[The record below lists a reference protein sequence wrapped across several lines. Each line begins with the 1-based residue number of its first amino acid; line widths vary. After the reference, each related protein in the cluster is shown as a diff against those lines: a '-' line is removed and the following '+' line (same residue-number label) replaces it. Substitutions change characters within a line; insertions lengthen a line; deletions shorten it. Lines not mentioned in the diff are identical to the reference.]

1 MPRARRP
8 LCAALARRLP
18 AAAFMLTAG
27 ALLTVGCGY
36 KIALQPSPTP
46 GALGVR
52 QIAGLSQPQ
61 PTASAQAELAAV
73 LAQAVQAAPALVA
86 AQGTAAQSQSA
97 SAPAPPATAAAPAR
111 SAFSL
116 EPISAG
122 SGATTLPRAA
132 TATVPAAPAASP
144 AATPPTP
151 TATPRAVPSAT
162 PAPSAAP
169 TRTPTATPT
178 ASATRPS
185 PVQVFLAEGN
195 NDFLYVGPTL
205 PLDQAL
211 APLAGLYTAVSFL
224 PAEATAQVTYRPGL
238 DPVPVL
244 PQNTLVHIGMKRA
257 TSFVMYPPR

>member
-8 LCAALARRLP
+8 LRTIPVCCCPRAAVPLLVV
-18 AAAFMLTAG
+18 G
-27 ALLTVGCGY
+27 ALLMAGCGY
-36 KIALQPSPTP
+36 QIALQPSPTP

-61 PTASAQAELAAV
+61 PTASAQVELAAV

-86 AQGTAAQSQSA
+86 AQGAAQTQTA
-97 SAPAPPATAAAPAR
+97 SAPAPAPAPAR
-111 SAFSL
+111 GTLSL

-122 SGATTLPRAA
+122 NGAVTLPRAA
-132 TATVPAAPAASP
+132 TVAAPAVPTASP
-144 AATPPTP
+144 TMSPSTPS
-151 TATPRAVPSAT
+151 ATPRAIATATSA
-162 PAPSAAP
+162 PA
-169 TRTPTATPT
+169 TLTHTPTAAPT
-178 ASATRPS
+178 ASATPRPS

-205 PLDQAL
+205 PVDQAL
-211 APLAGLYTAVSFL
+211 AALAGMYTVVSFR
-224 PAEATAQVTYRPGL
+224 PAGATTQVTYRPGL

>member
-8 LCAALARRLP
+8 LCAALAHCSLP
-18 AAAFMLTAG
+18 TAALLLAAG

-36 KIALQPSPTP
+36 QIALQPSPTP

-52 QIAGLSQPQ
+52 RIAGLSQPQ
-61 PTASAQAELAAV
+61 PTPSAQADLALV

-86 AQGTAAQSQSA
+86 APGTAAQSQSA
-97 SAPAPPATAAAPAR
+97 SAPAPVAAPAR
-111 SAFSL
+111 GTLSL

-122 SGATTLPRAA
+122 SGLTALPRVAP
-132 TATVPAAPAASP
+132 TTTPTVAAPPAAASP
-144 AATPPTP
+144 PSPTPERPVVAATP
-151 TATPRAVPSAT
+151 SAT
-162 PAPSAAP
+162 A
-169 TRTPTATPT
+169 TRTPTAVPTP
-178 ASATRPS
+178 SATPRPS

-205 PLDQAL
+205 PVDQAL
-211 APLAGLYTAVSFL
+211 APLAGLYTAVTFL
-224 PAEATAQVTYRPGL
+224 PAGATTQITYRPGL
-238 DPVPVL
+238 DPAPML

>member
-8 LCAALARRLP
+8 LRTIPIRCCPRAAVPFLV
-18 AAAFMLTAG
+18 AG
-27 ALLTVGCGY
+27 ALLMAGCGY
-36 KIALQPSPTP
+36 QIALQPSPTP

-61 PTASAQAELAAV
+61 PTASAQVELAAV

-86 AQGTAAQSQSA
+86 AQGAAQTQTA
-97 SAPAPPATAAAPAR
+97 SAPAPAPAPAR
-111 SAFSL
+111 GTLSL

-122 SGATTLPRAA
+122 NSAVTLPRAA
-132 TATVPAAPAASP
+132 TVAAPAVPTASP
-144 AATPPTP
+144 TMSPSTPS
-151 TATPRAVPSAT
+151 ATPRAIA
-162 PAPSAAP
+162 
-169 TRTPTATPT
+169 TATSAPATLTHTPPAAPT
-178 ASATRPS
+178 ASATPRPS

-205 PLDQAL
+205 PVDQAL
-211 APLAGLYTAVSFL
+211 AALAGMYTVVSFR
-224 PAEATAQVTYRPGL
+224 PAGATTQVTYRPGL